1 MGIHLDNFSDT
12 GMAGGGGGSTFSEM
26 GTGTQVLVGFR
37 VFTGK
42 WVDKIVPIFSE
53 IAVPGWGGRDFPS
66 PGFGGQGGN
75 PQDILP
81 PGNDYA
87 VVQLSIRSDWY
98 VDGGSVTWRKFVGGV
113 PGADFQT
120 MTFGGTGGRWTSA
133 LQLQDGWIAVGIYGR
148 AGAFLDAIGLK
159 GARPVVS

>member
-1 MGIHLDNFSDT
+1 MSMCAHVRPVCEQQPAAVGACNVENSLGAERHGSCCASEREHRMDASIKAGGSADRRERKSAMGIHLDNFSDT

-75 PQDILP
+75 P
-81 PGNDYA
+81 
-87 VVQLSIRSDWY
+87 
-98 VDGGSVTWRKFVGGV
+98 
-113 PGADFQT
+113 
-120 MTFGGTGGRWTSA
+120 
-133 LQLQDGWIAVGIYGR
+133 
-148 AGAFLDAIGLK
+148 
-159 GARPVVS
+159 